1 MYEIL
6 AVALKIIIVWYCT
19 PPSPLSIRIMGL
31 GGNSRKIFEFK
42 GVTGKIFINQSLT
55 GVGWLSVV
63 KERRFESRFGTRKST
78 VVALPA
84 VIVALV
90 GMGVCDGDHTC
101 L

>member
-1 MYEIL
+1 
-6 AVALKIIIVWYCT
+6 
-19 PPSPLSIRIMGL
+19 MGL

-42 GVTGKIFINQSLT
+42 GVRGKIFINQSLT
-55 GVGWLSVV
+55 AVGWLSVV
-63 KERRFESRFGTRKST
+63 KERRFESRFGSRKST

-90 GMGVCDGDHTC
+90 GMGVCDGRHTC

>member
-1 MYEIL
+1 
-6 AVALKIIIVWYCT
+6 
-19 PPSPLSIRIMGL
+19 MGL

-42 GVTGKIFINQSLT
+42 GVIGKIFINQSLT

-63 KERRFESRFGTRKST
+63 KERRFESRFGSREST

-90 GMGVCDGDHTC
+90 GMGVCDGDHTR